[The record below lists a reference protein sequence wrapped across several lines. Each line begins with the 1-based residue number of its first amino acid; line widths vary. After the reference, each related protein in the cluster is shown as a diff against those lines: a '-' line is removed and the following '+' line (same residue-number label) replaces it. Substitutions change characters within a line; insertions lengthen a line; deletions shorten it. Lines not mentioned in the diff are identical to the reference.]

1 MSPPVPSL
9 WAAVTPAFAPQ
20 AALAGDLSCS
30 AVVIGGGFTG
40 LSAALHLAEAGCDVV
55 VLEAADPGF
64 GASGRNNGQVIPTL
78 TRANPEDIVRA
89 YGAAGERLVAL
100 IRDSADRL
108 FETARQLGIEADAEA
123 EQTGWVQP
131 AHTPGR
137 LKISQ
142 ERVRQW
148 SNAGA
153 RVELHDR
160 AQMERITGSKA
171 WFGGF
176 SAASGGHINPLGL
189 SRGLARAAVAAGV
202 KIFTQTPVHSFARE
216 NGRWIAQTAR
226 GNVSA
231 DMLVLATHGYTDHFT
246 PTLAPDVSREI
257 VPVLSWQMAT
267 QPLPDKVRETLLPGR
282 LALSDTH
289 GDLHFARYDA
299 RNRLVTGGALAI
311 GFNGH
316 ERLKP
321 RIAARLKKL
330 WPQIGEPTFDY
341 VWNGYISM
349 TTDFLPRAHKL
360 GPGAIGW
367 AELQRPRCRAGA
379 GPRPR
384 HGAFVAGRARQR
396 RRAAVRRAATPAVS
410 WRAAPPRAVQ
420 GARISHSRPHGD
432 LNDRRCNNPG
442 RGGARAAAPLVRD
455 ARARLR
461 AYVRRPA

>member
-1 MSPPVPSL
+1 VSQLAPSL
-9 WAAVTPAFAPQ
+9 WAAVTPALEQ
-20 AALAGDLSCS
+20 TSALAADMSCS
-30 AVVIGGGFTG
+30 AVVVGGGFTG
-40 LSAALHLAEAGCDVV
+40 LSAALHLAGAGCDVIL
-55 VLEAADPGF
+55 LEAAEPGF

-89 YGAAGERLVAL
+89 YGGAGERLVAL
-100 IRDSADRL
+100 IRDSADDL
-108 FETARQLGIEADAEA
+108 FATARRLGIDADAEA

-148 SNAGA
+148 SNVGA

-160 AQMERITGSKA
+160 AQMRDITGSDA

-176 SAASGGHINPLGL
+176 SAASGGHVNPLGL
-189 SRGLARAAVAAGV
+189 SRGLAKAAVAAGV
-202 KIFTQTPVHSFARE
+202 KIFTQSLVVSFSRE
-216 NGRWIAQTAR
+216 NGRWIAKTAR
-226 GNVSA
+226 GKVGAN
-231 DMLVLATHGYTDHFT
+231 MLVLATHGYTDHFT
-246 PTLAPDVSREI
+246 PALAPDISREI

-267 QPLPDKVRETLLPGR
+267 QPLPDDLRKTLLPGR
-282 LALSDTH
+282 LAMSDTH

-311 GFNGH
+311 GFNGY

-321 RIAARLKKL
+321 RIAARLKRL
-330 WPQIGEPTFDY
+330 WPQIGEPAFDH

-367 AELQRPRCRAGA
+367 AGCNGRGVALALGLGREMARSLLGA
-379 GPRPR
+379 PDDEVALPFVAPRPLPF
-384 HGAFVAGRARQR
+384 HGVLR
-396 RRAAVRRAATPAVS
+396 RL
-410 WRAAPPRAVQ
+410 APFKVLEY
-420 GARISHSRPHGD
+420 RI
-432 LNDRRCNNPG
+432 
-442 RGGARAAAPLVRD
+442 RD
-455 ARARLR
+455 AMEI
-461 AYVRRPA
+461 